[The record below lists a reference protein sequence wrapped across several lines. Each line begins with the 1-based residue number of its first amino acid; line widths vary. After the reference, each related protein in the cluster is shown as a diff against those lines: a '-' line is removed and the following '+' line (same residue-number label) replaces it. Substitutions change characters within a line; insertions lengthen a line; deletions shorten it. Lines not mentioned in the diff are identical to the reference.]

1 MFTTIK
7 DNFRKIISKYN
18 KLCHWSLYIV
28 SESHKI
34 KKIVHILYTKD
45 FTRLIHRPNDYS
57 AHRL

>member
-1 MFTTIK
+1 MNCVTGRYF
-7 DNFRKIISKYN
+7 
-18 KLCHWSLYIV
+18 